1 VSHPA
6 TYFWGDLGGE
16 DSHLTVRNDEGKLNT
31 FSLVLEK
38 LVFFRLPLKLTP
50 QKVAFA
56 MKI

>member
-6 TYFWGDLGGE
+6 TYIWGDLGSE
-16 DSHLTVRNDEGKLNT
+16 YSHLTVRNDEGKLST
-31 FSLVLEK
+31 FSLIPEK

-50 QKVAFA
+50 EKVTFA